1 MRFRDWMTELTILQ
15 SQSLMYMNLLL
26 KQDDKFFFPNQGE
39 PGEHEGRKG
48 SGSEQPSKGKKKP
61 VTGDKY
67 KYSSYVKVHLI
78 DRVLC

>member
-1 MRFRDWMTELTILQ
+1 MT
-15 SQSLMYMNLLL
+15 
-26 KQDDKFFFPNQGE
+26 KFFFPNQGE

>member
-1 MRFRDWMTELTILQ
+1 MRFRDWMTELRILQ

-26 KQDDKFFFPNQGE
+26 KKDDKFFFPNQGE

-61 VTGDKY
+61 ASMKPVDFFSTRP
-67 KYSSYVKVHLI
+67 L
-78 DRVLC
+78 